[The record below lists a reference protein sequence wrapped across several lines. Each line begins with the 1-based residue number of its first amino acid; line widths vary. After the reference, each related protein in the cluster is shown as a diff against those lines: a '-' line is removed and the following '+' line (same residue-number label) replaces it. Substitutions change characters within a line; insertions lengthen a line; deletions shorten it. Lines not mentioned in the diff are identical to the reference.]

1 MLINVTL
8 SRSGASLKTVQK
20 SSLLL
25 PNRRIRICLRL
36 VKIYFVV
43 EKYPDLLIETWSAT
57 LLPLIKNIW
66 GGAFIKSRTNSGKS
80 RHPDTTFWNL
90 NEWNLRSYS
99 STLLTILLNAGAY
112 YAEFSC
118 DCKTIQNQ
126 EGRTN

>member
-99 STLLTILLNAGAY
+99 SALLTCNSKCWGLLCRIFLWLQNNPKSRGAY
-112 YAEFSC
+112 
-118 DCKTIQNQ
+118 
-126 EGRTN
+126 